1 MKTITSIILGVLII
15 SSLLLLG
22 CTEQNPVTDNNVGFE
37 KFDSYDSLV
46 ASFKAAQNEGRNNY
60 YGMDIFK
67 GEMMVGA
74 TADSANTGV
83 SAPTSTGND
92 FSETNIQVQGVDE
105 ADIVK
110 TDGEYIYS
118 LSNSKLVITKA
129 FPLENS
135 EIVFNKL
142 LDNVSPNE
150 MFVNG
155 DKLLIFGSTQNN
167 YYGNNG
173 IESQSMIRSN
183 CYDCYY
189 GGGKFIAQL
198 YDISDKTNPIMIKEL
213 EQEGSY
219 LSSRLIGDTAY
230 FIVNSYPNY
239 QIMYADS
246 KVVSSEDMNSIIP
259 QVSIDG
265 VSSPVAKATE
275 IGFVPDVS
283 PESFMIIYSLNMND
297 EKINKEVFASRGQNV
312 YASAENI
319 YVASSVYRYEEQ
331 PQPLDEK
338 EPITTTAQTTNP
350 VTAVMETIARPIV
363 GIIMPYQIGNTN
375 TVIVK
380 FAIENGNIS
389 YVGKGEVNGNILNQ
403 FSMDE
408 YKGNFRIATTIEN
421 GYGEMGEDR
430 STNNIYVLNE
440 EMKTVGT
447 LEDLAPNEKIYSTR
461 FMGDKGY
468 VVTFKYVDPLFV
480 IDLSDATNPHVLG
493 KLKIPGYSDYLH
505 PIDETHILGIGR
517 DVNELEDAEKVHSTG
532 AVYYTAIKG
541 IKMAIFDVSDVEHPK
556 ETYKVVIGGRGTD
569 SEALNEHKA
578 ILFDT
583 EKQLLVF
590 PITISEEAEENNG
603 YIGSNQVFQGAIVY
617 NVSIDSGF
625 SERGRLTHVTNE
637 DELKRG
643 YYYSS
648 GSLIRR
654 SLYIN
659 DVLFTISNNSIKANN
674 LNSLEELKVFDL
686 LK

>member
-1 MKTITSIILGVLII
+1 MKTITSIILGVLLI

-22 CTEQNPVTDNNVGFE
+22 CTQQDPATDNNAGFE
-37 KFDSYDSLV
+37 RFDSYDSLV
-46 ASFKAAQNEGRNNY
+46 ASFKEAQEEGIDNY
-60 YGMDIFK
+60 YGKGILEMD
-67 GEMMVGA
+67 MVMGVNSES
-74 TADSANTGV
+74 TPTG
-83 SAPTSTGND
+83 TGND

-118 LSNSKLVITKA
+118 LSSSKLVITKA

-142 LDNVSPNE
+142 IENVAPKE

-167 YYGNNG
+167 YYKNEEMGL
-173 IESQSMIRSN
+173 EKMMPD

-189 GGGKFIAQL
+189 DGGKFIAQL
-198 YDISDKTNPIMIKEL
+198 YDISDKTNPVMIKEL
-213 EQEGSY
+213 KQNGSY

-230 FIVNSYPNY
+230 FIINSTPSY
-239 QIMYADS
+239 QILYADS
-246 KVVSSEDMNSIIP
+246 KITSLEDANSIIP
-259 QVSIDG
+259 IVSIDG

-275 IGFVPDVS
+275 IGFVHDVS
-283 PESFMIIYSLNMND
+283 TKSFMTIYSLNMND
-297 EKINKEVFASRGQNV
+297 KKINKEVFASRGQNV

-319 YVASSVYRYEEQ
+319 YIASEVYRYDKEI
-331 PQPLDEK
+331 QPLNDK
-338 EPITTTAQTTNP
+338 NTVTTNKQAANP
-350 VTAVMETIARPIV
+350 IGEAIDTIAEPMTEMM
-363 GIIMPYQIGNTN
+363 MPRQIRNRN
-375 TVIVK
+375 TVIAK
-380 FAIENGNIS
+380 FSIENGNIS
-389 YVGKGEVNGNILNQ
+389 FVGKGEVNGNILNQ

-408 YKGNFRIATTIEN
+408 HKGNFRIATTIESSH
-421 GYGEMGEDR
+421 GEMSEDR
-430 STNNIYVLNE
+430 STNNIFVLNE
-440 EMKTVGT
+440 EMKTVGV
-447 LEDLAPNEKIYSTR
+447 LEDLAPNEKIYSAR

-468 VVTFKYVDPLFV
+468 VVTFKYIDPLFV

-505 PIDETHILGIGR
+505 PIDETHLLGIGR
-517 DVNELEDAEKVHSTG
+517 DVNELEDLEKVHSTG

-541 IKMAIFDVSDVEHPK
+541 VKMAIFDVSDVEHPK
-556 ETYKVVIGGRGTD
+556 ETHKVIIGGRGTN

-583 EKQLLVF
+583 EKQLMVF

-603 YIGSNQVFQGAIVY
+603 YIGSNQVFQGALVY

-625 SERGRLTHVTNE
+625 SERGRITHATEE

-643 YYYSS
+643 YYYSNN
-648 GSLIRR
+648 SLIRR

-659 DVLFTISNNSIKANN
+659 DVLFTISSNSIKANN
-674 LNSLEELKVFDL
+674 LNSLEELKIFDL
-686 LK
+686 SK